1 MSTSTGSSIDPSS
14 GLIRYDR
21 AEPGSRQLYELTA
34 AIGVNTAPRPI
45 SRSVPPWAVGRRSAS
60 TDAVTKVEPAIRPH
74 DQPMPHLI
82 SRKKRIYPVRE
93 DFAALAAVQLHM
105 VAAGRIFLDDPQSL
119 ISYTDL
125 AGNVGLAGSSAN
137 VGMPP
142 KAKDAERG
150 IPLDDAGKEEP
161 DPLAE
166 PRAQG
171 GDLLGR
177 KP

>member
-1 MSTSTGSSIDPSS
+1 MDDKDKDGKAQPWHPADEKPVGKHGNGAPIGTHS
-14 GLIRYDR
+14 
-21 AEPGSRQLYELTA
+21 LT
-34 AIGVNTAPRPI
+34 
-45 SRSVPPWAVGRRSAS
+45 
-60 TDAVTKVEPAIRPH
+60 
-74 DQPMPHLI
+74 
-82 SRKKRIYPVRE
+82 
-93 DFAALAAVQLHM
+93 
-105 VAAGRIFLDDPQSL
+105 
-119 ISYTDL
+119 
-125 AGNVGLAGSSAN
+125 GSSAN

-177 KP
+177 KA